1 MSQAEQAGAEQQEDT
16 LAGLEER
23 IQRAVELVQTLR
35 RDKAAVEKQLA
46 SALKSLAEAEEAS
59 RAAAQSKSE
68 VTRLMLENES
78 MRKERDNVRRR
89 VERLLET
96 IDNMGTA

>member
-1 MSQAEQAGAEQQEDT
+1 MSQADQAAAGQEDT
-16 LAGLEER
+16 LAGLEDR
-23 IQRAVELVQTLR
+23 IQRAVELVQQLR
-35 RDKAAVEKQLA
+35 REKTDLEKQLA
-46 SALKSLAEAEEAS
+46 ATIRSLSEAQEAS
-59 RAAAQSKSE
+59 ESSTAQKSE
-68 VTRLMLENES
+68 ITRLMLENEA

>member
-1 MSQAEQAGAEQQEDT
+1 MSQADQAAAGQEDT
-16 LAGLEER
+16 LAGLEDR
-23 IQRAVELVQTLR
+23 IQRAVELVQQLR
-35 RDKAAVEKQLA
+35 REKADLEKQLA
-46 SALKSLAEAEEAS
+46 ATIRSLSEAQQAGESSTAQKAEI
-59 RAAAQSKSE
+59 
-68 VTRLMLENES
+68 TRLMLENEA

>member
-1 MSQAEQAGAEQQEDT
+1 MSQAEQAADEQDDS

-23 IQRAVELVQTLR
+23 IQRAVELVQSLR
-35 RDKAAVEKQLA
+35 RDKAAVEKQLTA
-46 SALKSLAEAEEAS
+46 ALKSLGDAQEAS
-59 RAAAQSKSE
+59 QASTAQKAE
-68 VTRLMLENES
+68 ITRLMLDNEA

>member
-1 MSQAEQAGAEQQEDT
+1 MSQAEQAAAEQEDT

-23 IQRAVELVQTLR
+23 IQRAVELVQSLR
-35 RDKAAVEKQLA
+35 QDKGAVEKQLA
-46 SALKSLAEAEEAS
+46 AALKSLAEAQEVSVAS
-59 RAAAQSKSE
+59 TKNKAE
-68 VTRLMLENES
+68 ITRLMLENES

>member
-1 MSQAEQAGAEQQEDT
+1 MSQAEQATVEQEDS

-23 IQRAVELVQTLR
+23 IQRAVELVQSLR
-35 RDKAAVEKQLA
+35 RDKAAIEKQLA
-46 SALKSLAEAEEAS
+46 AALKSLSEAQEAS
-59 RAAAQSKSE
+59 QTSKE
-68 VTRLMLENES
+68 QKAEITRLMLENET

>member
-1 MSQAEQAGAEQQEDT
+1 MSQAEQTAAGQEDS

-23 IQRAVELVQTLR
+23 IARAVDLVLSLR
-35 RDKAAVEKQLA
+35 REKSGLEQQL
-46 SALKSLAEAEEAS
+46 
-59 RAAAQSKSE
+59 AAAQRALEEARQASQESAAQKAE
-68 VTRLMLENES
+68 ITRLMLDNES

-96 IDNMGTA
+96 IDTMGTA

>member
-1 MSQAEQAGAEQQEDT
+1 MSQAEQAAAGQDDT
-16 LAGLEER
+16 LAGLEDR
-23 IQRAVELVQTLR
+23 IQRAVELVQKLR
-35 RDKAAVEKQLA
+35 REKADLEKQLA
-46 SALKSLAEAEEAS
+46 ATIRSLSEAQEAS
-59 RAAAQSKSE
+59 ETSTAQKAE
-68 VTRLMLENES
+68 ITRLMLENEA

>member
-1 MSQAEQAGAEQQEDT
+1 MSQADQAAAGQEDT
-16 LAGLEER
+16 LAGLEDR
-23 IQRAVELVQTLR
+23 IQRAVELVQQLR
-35 RDKAAVEKQLA
+35 REKADLEKQLA
-46 SALKSLAEAEEAS
+46 ATIRSLSEAQQAS
-59 RAAAQSKSE
+59 ETSTAQKGE
-68 VTRLMLENES
+68 ITRLMLENEA

>member
-1 MSQAEQAGAEQQEDT
+1 MSQAEQAAAEQEDS
-16 LAGLEER
+16 LAGLEDR
-23 IQRAVELVQTLR
+23 VQRAVELVQQLR
-35 RDKAAVEKQLA
+35 REKAELEKQL
-46 SALKSLAEAEEAS
+46 SATLRSLTEAQEGFEAS
-59 RAAAQSKSE
+59 SAQKAE
-68 VTRLMLENES
+68 ITRLMLENES

>member
-1 MSQAEQAGAEQQEDT
+1 MSESAVTAKAEADA

-23 IQRAVELVQTLR
+23 VQRAVSLVAELRSENAKLR
-35 RDKAAVEKQLA
+35 GELDAAN
-46 SALKSLAEAEEAS
+46 
-59 RAAAQSKSE
+59 AAKSE
-68 VTRLMLENES
+68 ALQASKEAGDLKAEITRLLLENET
-78 MRKERDNVRRR
+78 MRSERENVRRR